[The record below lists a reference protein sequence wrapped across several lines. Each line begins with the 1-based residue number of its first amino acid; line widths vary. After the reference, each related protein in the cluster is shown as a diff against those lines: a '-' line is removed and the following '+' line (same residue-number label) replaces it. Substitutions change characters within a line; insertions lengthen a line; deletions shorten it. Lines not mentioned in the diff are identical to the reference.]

1 MCNVMEKNKQVIAA
15 ALIAVG
21 IVILGLCIRS
31 AFGSLSDSQR
41 VVTVKGL
48 AEREVKADKVIWPI
62 VFKELGDNLPALYTT
77 VAEKNKIVEKML
89 TESGITADEIT
100 TSVQVNDI
108 QADAYNAER
117 SVYRYRML
125 SIVTVNTTKVE
136 TVLQLLKRQSEL
148 IEQGVAVTVG
158 DYSTPSIQFDFTGL
172 NDIKPDMIKEATQ
185 NARAAAEQFAADSE
199 SNLGKIKTAYQG
211 QFTID
216 DRDQTTPY
224 IKNVRVVTTIQYMLE
239 D

>member
-1 MCNVMEKNKQVIAA
+1 MEKNKQVIAA

-31 AFGSLSDSQR
+31 AFVSLSGSQR
-41 VVTVKGL
+41 VVTVRGL

-62 VFKELGDNLPALYTT
+62 VFKELGDNLPALYAT

-125 SIVTVNTTKVE
+125 SIVTVNTTKVD
-136 TVLQLLKRQSEL
+136 TVLELLKRQSEL

-172 NDIKPDMIKEATQ
+172 NTIKPDMIKEATQ
-185 NARAAAEQFAADSE
+185 NARAAAEQFALDSE

-211 QFTID
+211 QFSISD
-216 DRDQTTPY
+216 CDQTTPQ
-224 IKNVRVVTTIQYMLE
+224 IKNVRVVTTIEYMLE

>member
-1 MCNVMEKNKQVIAA
+1 MEKNKQVIAA

-21 IVILGLCIRS
+21 IAILGLCIRS
-31 AFGSLSDSQR
+31 AFGSMSDSQR

-62 VFKELGDNLPALYTT
+62 VFKELGDNLPALYAT

-89 TESGITADEIT
+89 TDSGITADEIT

-185 NARAAAEQFAADSE
+185 NARAAAEQFASDSE